1 MLLFVTFTVEAQIN
15 IPAPSPAAS
24 LTQVVGLT
32 DVSLSYSRPNMRGRK
47 IFGDLVP
54 YGRIW
59 RTGANATTKLTVDRA
74 ISINDKTLKP
84 GTYSIYTIPQEDVWE
99 VVFYTDPSNPLI
111 AEFDE
116 SKVALRINAEA
127 MNLDYAFETFT
138 ILIEDVTSNGAT
150 LGLLWENTY
159 VGIPFKVGTDEE
171 VMASID
177 ATLNGPSAGDY
188 YNAAVYY
195 LNSDKDISKAKEWM
209 DKAMEMTETPM
220 FWQLRQQSLI
230 LAKAG
235 DIKGAIAAAKASL
248 EGAKKAG
255 NKDYIKMNEDAL
267 KEWGA
272 K

>member
-1 MLLFVTFTVEAQIN
+1 MARAITIFSAQKI
-15 IPAPSPAAS
+15 
-24 LTQVVGLT
+24 LTMNAYQPVATHVAI
-32 DVSLSYSRPNMRGRK
+32 SE
-47 IFGDLVP
+47 
-54 YGRIW
+54 GRILGVGSLDDLAGW
-59 RTGANATTKLTVDRA
+59 GTYTLDTRFA
-74 ISINDKTLKP
+74 DKTLLP
-84 GTYSIYTIPQEDVWE
+84 GFVE
-99 VVFYTDPSNPLI
+99 
-111 AEFDE
+111 AHCH
-116 SKVALRINAEA
+116 A
-127 MNLDYAFETFT
+127 MNGS
-138 ILIEDVTSNGAT
+138 V
-150 LGLLWENTY
+150 WENTY